1 MSKKSAEP
9 KPTLSTIDAGAL
21 IVGMVVG
28 VGIFETPTLVA
39 ANTQSARIAILA
51 WFLGGAMSLIGALC
65 YAELAT
71 AYPDAGGTYYY
82 LMRAFGKN
90 LAFLFAWAR
99 MAIIQTGSIA
109 LLAFVFGDYAS
120 QMFSLGE
127 FSSALYACGAIALL
141 TVINLLGLKQGKRMQ
156 NWLTVAKVLGLL
168 LVIIAGIVLATS
180 QGGNEAMLQS
190 AQLVA
195 NESSN
200 KTDNFGL
207 AMVFVLLTYGGWNE
221 AAYISAEVR
230 EAKRN
235 MVLVLL
241 GSIFI
246 ITAIYLLINFAYLHG
261 LGLAEMQASK
271 APAAELMRRVWGN
284 GGAIFV
290 SFLIAVSALGTTN
303 ATIFTGARTNYAL
316 GRDFPVL
323 GFLGKWGQRNSSP
336 SHALI
341 LQSAIAILL
350 VVYGAIQRQGFSTMV
365 DYTAPVFWFFFLL
378 SGASLLILRFKE
390 PETQRP
396 FLVPL
401 YPLIPLLFCAI
412 CGYMLQSSLA
422 YTGSGA
428 HLGIVVLLTG
438 IPVLLLNYHI
448 SRNQQHQDIREREKV

>member
-1 MSKKSAEP
+1 MSEKLTVP

-39 ANTQSARIAILA
+39 ANAQDAGVTIFA
-51 WFLGGAMSLIGALC
+51 WFLGGVMSLIGALC

-120 QMFSLGE
+120 QMLPLGE
-127 FSSALYACGAIALL
+127 FSSALYASGAIALL
-141 TVINLLGLKQGKRMQ
+141 TVINLLGLKQGKRAQ
-156 NWLTVAKVLGLL
+156 NWLTVAKILGLL
-168 LVIIAGIVLATS
+168 LVIVAGIVLATT
-180 QGGNEAMLQS
+180 QGGNEAMEQS
-190 AQLVA
+190 TSLA
-195 NESSN
+195 NASSN
-200 KTDNFGL
+200 QTGNFGL

-241 GSIFI
+241 GSIII

-261 LGLAEMQASK
+261 LGLVAMQVSK
-271 APAAELMRRVWGN
+271 APAAELMRRAWGN
-284 GGAIFV
+284 SGAVFV
-290 SFLIAVSALGTTN
+290 SFLIAVSALGTAN

-316 GRDFPVL
+316 GRDFLVL
-323 GFLGKWGQRNSSP
+323 GFLGKWGKRTSSP
-336 SHALI
+336 SKALI

-350 VVYGAIQRQGFSTMV
+350 VVYGAIQRKGFSTMV

-378 SGASLLILRFKE
+378 SAVSLLVLRFRE

-396 FLVPL
+396 FRVPL
-401 YPLIPLLFCAI
+401 YPVIPLLFCAI

-428 HLGIVVLLTG
+428 RLGIVVLLTG
-438 IPVLLLNYHI
+438 IPVLLLNYRI
-448 SRNQQHQDIREREKV
+448 SSSQHHSNIREKKKV

>member
-1 MSKKSAEP
+1 MSEKLIVP

-28 VGIFETPTLVA
+28 VGIFETPSLVA
-39 ANTQSARIAILA
+39 ANAQTAGITIFA
-51 WFLGGAMSLIGALC
+51 WFLGGVMSLIGALC

-82 LMRAFGKN
+82 LLRAFGKN

-120 QMFSLGE
+120 QMLPLGK

-141 TVINLLGLKQGKRMQ
+141 TVVNLVGLKQGKRVQ

-168 LVIIAGIVLATS
+168 LVIVAAIILATP
-180 QGGNEAMLQS
+180 QTGNEAMLQS
-190 AQLVA
+190 GHLVTNA
-195 NESSN
+195 SSN
-200 KTDNFGL
+200 QTGNFGL

-241 GSIFI
+241 GSIII
-246 ITAIYLLINFAYLHG
+246 ITVIYLLINFAYLHG
-261 LGLAEMQASK
+261 LGLVAMQVSK
-271 APAAELMRRVWGN
+271 APAAELMRRAWGN
-284 GGAIFV
+284 NGAIFV
-290 SFLIAVSALGTTN
+290 SLLIAVSALGTAN

-323 GFLGKWGQRNSSP
+323 GFLGKWGHRTSSP
-336 SHALI
+336 SNALI

-350 VVYGAIQRQGFSTMV
+350 VVYGAIQRKGFSTMV

-378 SGASLLILRFKE
+378 SGASLLVLRFRE

-396 FLVPL
+396 FRVPL
-401 YPLIPLLFCAI
+401 YPVIPLLFCAV
-412 CGYMLQSSLA
+412 CGYMLHSSLA

-428 HLGIVVLLTG
+428 RLGIVVLLTG
-438 IPVLLLNYHI
+438 IPVLLLNYRT
-448 SRNQQHQDIREREKV
+448 SRRQQHPDIKEREKV